1 MTLRKTKIVA
11 TLGPATSNAPALES
25 LVLAGVDMVRLNF
38 SHGSHEAHAENVNLV
53 RQICEKHGRFVSI
66 MGDLQGPKLRISRFK
81 NDRIKLQRGD
91 KFIIDAELDVAEGC
105 QERVGIDYKGLI
117 NDVQTGDVLLL
128 DDGRVEL
135 NVDEIKGSEIFCTTL
150 VGGVLSNNKGINR
163 RGGGLSAAALTE
175 KDKKDIAFAATV
187 GIDYLAVSFP
197 RDAADME
204 EAKGYLREAG
214 SEAGLIAKIERAEI
228 IQDDAILDDII
239 RVSEGIMIARGD
251 LAVEIGDAGL
261 VGVQK
266 HIIRRV
272 RTLNKFVITAT
283 QMMESMVDSPIPTRA
298 EVSDVANA
306 VYDCTDA
313 VMLSAES
320 AVGEFPAEAVKA
332 MDRICLGAER
342 DPLTQR
348 SGHRIYEP
356 FHKVDETIGLAAMYA
371 ANHLQGVKALLC
383 LTETGATPLLMSR
396 IRTGM
401 PIFAFTRH
409 AETQRRVTVY
419 RGVHTVPFD
428 TSEMPSEEVNRKAI
442 EVLVEGGYVEKGD
455 LVIMTKGDFMNAQGG
470 TNTLKIIR
478 IGDEI
483 P

>member
-38 SHGSHEAHAENVNLV
+38 SHGSHEAHADNVKLV
-53 RQICEKHGRFVSI
+53 REICEKHGRFVSI

-91 KFIIDAELDVAEGC
+91 KFIIDADLAVTEGS

-117 NDVQTGDVLLL
+117 NDVQAGDVLLL

-135 NVDEIKGSEIFCTTL
+135 NVDEIKGSEILCTTL

-204 EAKGYLREAG
+204 EAKGYLRAAG
-214 SEAGLIAKIERAEI
+214 CQAGLVAKIERAEI
-228 IQDDAILDDII
+228 IQDDEILDDII
-239 RVSEGIMIARGD
+239 RVSDGIMIARGD

-320 AVGEFPAEAVKA
+320 AVGEYPAEAVKA

-371 ANHLQGVKALLC
+371 ANHLVGVKALLC
-383 LTETGATPLLMSR
+383 LTESGSTPLLMSR
-396 IRTGM
+396 IRTAM

-428 TSEMPSEEVNRKAI
+428 TSAIPSEEVNRKAI
-442 EVLVEGGYVEKGD
+442 EVLVEAGYVEKGD
-455 LVIMTKGDFMNAQGG
+455 LVLMTKGDFMNAQGG

>member
-11 TLGPATSNAPALES
+11 TLGPATSNEAALES
-25 LVLAGVDMVRLNF
+25 LVEAGVDMVRLNF
-38 SHGSHEAHAENVNLV
+38 SHGSHEAHAENVALV
-53 RQICEKHGRFVSI
+53 RKICERQGRFVSI

-91 KFIIDAELDVAEGC
+91 KFVIDAELDPAEGS

-117 NDVQTGDVLLL
+117 NDVKAGDVLLL

-135 NVDEIKGSEIFCTTL
+135 NVDELKGSEIFCTTL

-163 RGGGLSAAALTE
+163 RGGGLSAAALTD
-175 KDKKDIAFAATV
+175 KDRKDIAFAATV

-204 EAKGYLREAG
+204 EARGYLREAG

-320 AVGEFPAEAVKA
+320 AVGEYPAEAVKA

-356 FHKVDETIGLAAMYA
+356 FHRVDETIGLAAMYA
-371 ANHLQGVKALLC
+371 ANHLVGVKALLC

-409 AETQRRVTVY
+409 PETQRRVTVY

-428 TSEMPSEEVNRKAI
+428 TSSIPSEEVNRRAI
-442 EVLVEGGYVEKGD
+442 EVLVEAGHVEKGD